1 MRKIPVDRVVDGL
14 VLARAV
20 EDRMG
25 RLLLMK
31 GDTLQARYRDKL
43 REWGISE
50 LYVEGEETATPDLA
64 GILTPPASP
73 SGDALELEAL
83 QRRLDRRFSD
93 FPPANTVM
101 TGLKL
106 LALKHL
112 SASPKA

>member
-1 MRKIPVDRVVDGL
+1 MRKIPVDAVADGL

-50 LYVEGEETATPDLA
+50 IHVEGEEPATPDLA
-64 GILTPPASP
+64 GILASP
-73 SGDALELEAL
+73 AGDQTRGLEAL
-83 QRRLDRRFSD
+83 QKRLDRRFSD
-93 FPPANTVM
+93 FPPANAVM
-101 TGLKL
+101 AGLKL

-112 SASPKA
+112 SVPPKA

>member
-1 MRKIPVDRVVDGL
+1 MRKIPVDRVTDGL

-31 GDTLQARYRDKL
+31 GDALQVRYRDKL

-50 LYVEGEETATPDLA
+50 VYVEGEEEAAPDLA
-64 GILTPPASP
+64 GILAPSASP
-73 SGDALELEAL
+73 AGDALELEAL
-83 QRRLDRRFSD
+83 QKRLDRRFSD

-112 SASPKA
+112 SAPRKP